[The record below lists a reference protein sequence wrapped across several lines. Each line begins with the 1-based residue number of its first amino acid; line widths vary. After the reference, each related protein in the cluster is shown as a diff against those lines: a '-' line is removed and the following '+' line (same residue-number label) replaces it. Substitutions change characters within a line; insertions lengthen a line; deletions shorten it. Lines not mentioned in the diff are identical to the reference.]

1 MTDPQTLR
9 TNRKR
14 LAQLL
19 AGAQNAADTLRARS
33 ATYAAEA
40 GQAFA
45 HDGEGSDV
53 ARGRTI
59 TQHVAEAVAAME
71 GARQAQQR
79 ADVLAAALVAAD
91 ADIAD
96 LSTP

>member
-1 MTDPQTLR
+1 MTNQQTLR
-9 TNRKR
+9 HNRER

-19 AGAQNAADTLRARS
+19 QGAQRAAQTLTARS

-45 HDGEGSDV
+45 HDGEGGDV

-59 TQHVAEAVAAME
+59 TQHVADAVAAME

-91 ADIAD
+91 ADLAD
-96 LSTP
+96 LSAP